1 MDRNKSSLRIPLF
14 YSHSLWQNAG
24 ELTHSINSRRCR
36 RRTRPKVLVL
46 AGVAVVGTGAF
57 FARQAANNPVAM
69 MAKIAAMANP
79 NLEVLGVDE
88 GTGKVTIKDKETGRT
103 VTVSLDDLKNG

>member
-1 MDRNKSSLRIPLF
+1 
-14 YSHSLWQNAG
+14 
-24 ELTHSINSRRCR
+24 
-36 RRTRPKVLVL
+36 
-46 AGVAVVGTGAF
+46 
-57 FARQAANNPVAM
+57 
-69 MAKIAAMANP
+69 MANP